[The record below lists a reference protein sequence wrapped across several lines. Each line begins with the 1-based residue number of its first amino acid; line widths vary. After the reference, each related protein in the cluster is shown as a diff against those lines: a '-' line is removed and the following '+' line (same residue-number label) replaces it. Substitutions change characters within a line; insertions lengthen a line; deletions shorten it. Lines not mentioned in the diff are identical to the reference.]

1 MKNIKKIYSAAFIP
15 ETMRFSLNS
24 TIIEVVNIQK
34 PSVAL
39 LKYEKPQ
46 NVLFGKS
53 LKKATNSPA
62 NIPKIIIVK

>member
-1 MKNIKKIYSAAFIP
+1 MKNTKNIYSAAFIP

-46 NVLFGKS
+46 NVLFGKL
-53 LKKATNSPA
+53 LKKAINNPA
-62 NIPKIIIVK
+62 NTPKTIIAK